1 MAKYIMA
8 LDAGTTSNRC
18 ILFNEKGEMCSVAQ
32 KEFTQYFPKPGWVE
46 HDAEEIWSTQLEVA
60 KEAMA
65 NVGATAAD
73 IGAIGITN
81 QRETTIVWD
90 KNTGEPIHHAIVWQ
104 CRRTSEYCDSLKAK
118 GLVDTFRQKTGLVID
133 AYFSATKIRWVLDNV
148 PGAREKAD
156 RGELLFGTVWKPT
169 AAEPSFG
176 IAYIILSSIVG
187 TAASVLLGVPI
198 GLLTAV
204 FLTEVSGKTLAKAVQ
219 PAVELL
225 AAIPSVIYGLLGM
238 MLLNP
243 LLYKLEK
250 ALFAGSSTHRYTGGA
265 DLLAAVIVLA
275 IMILPTVISVS
286 ASAIRAVPGSLR
298 AASLALGASK
308 MQTIR
313 RVTVP
318 AAKSGI
324 LTGVVLGIG
333 RALGEAM
340 AINMVAGGAV
350 NLPLPFNSVRFLTT
364 GIISG
369 MSYAPVGSLYQQA
382 LFSIGL
388 VLFLFIMLINVFL
401 NVFIKKRKED

>member
-1 MAKYIMA
+1 MA
-8 LDAGTTSNRC
+8 NP
-18 ILFNEKGEMCSVAQ
+18 KG
-32 KEFTQYFPKPGWVE
+32 KPGRSAFT
-46 HDAEEIWSTQLEVA
+46 AERLARALLLVCAVVA
-60 KEAMA
+60 IFA
-65 NVGATAAD
+65 VC
-73 IGAIGITN
+73 AITL
-81 QRETTIVWD
+81 
-90 KNTGEPIHHAIVWQ
+90 
-104 CRRTSEYCDSLKAK
+104 YLFAK
-118 GLVDTFRQKTGLVID
+118 GLPALHKVGV
-133 AYFSATKIRWVLDNV
+133 
-148 PGAREKAD
+148 
-156 RGELLFGTVWKPT
+156 GELLFGTVWKPT

-250 ALFAGSSTHRYTGGA
+250 TVFAGSSTHQYTGGA

-364 GIISG
+364 QLVSEMG
-369 MSYAPVGSLYQQA
+369 YAEGTHRQV
-382 LFSIGL
+382 LFTVGL
-388 VLFLFIMLINVFL
+388 VLYLFIMIVNLVL
-401 NVFIKKRKED
+401 LRLRREGGKENG

>member
-1 MAKYIMA
+1 MA
-8 LDAGTTSNRC
+8 NP
-18 ILFNEKGEMCSVAQ
+18 KG
-32 KEFTQYFPKPGWVE
+32 KPGRSAFT
-46 HDAEEIWSTQLEVA
+46 AERLARALLLICAVVA
-60 KEAMA
+60 IFA
-65 NVGATAAD
+65 VC
-73 IGAIGITN
+73 AITL
-81 QRETTIVWD
+81 
-90 KNTGEPIHHAIVWQ
+90 
-104 CRRTSEYCDSLKAK
+104 YLFAK
-118 GLVDTFRQKTGLVID
+118 GLPALHKVGV
-133 AYFSATKIRWVLDNV
+133 
-148 PGAREKAD
+148 
-156 RGELLFGTVWKPT
+156 GELLFGTVWKPT

-204 FLTEVSGKTLAKAVQ
+204 FLTEVSGKTLAKVVQ

-250 ALFAGSSTHRYTGGA
+250 AVFAGSSTHRYTGGA

-364 GIISG
+364 QLVSEMG
-369 MSYAPVGSLYQQA
+369 YAEGTHRQV
-382 LFSIGL
+382 LFTVGL
-388 VLFLFIMLINVFL
+388 VLYLFIMIVNLVLQRLHREGGKDNG
-401 NVFIKKRKED
+401 

>member
-1 MAKYIMA
+1 MA
-8 LDAGTTSNRC
+8 NP
-18 ILFNEKGEMCSVAQ
+18 KG
-32 KEFTQYFPKPGWVE
+32 KPGRSAFT
-46 HDAEEIWSTQLEVA
+46 AERLARALLLICAVVA
-60 KEAMA
+60 IFA
-65 NVGATAAD
+65 VC
-73 IGAIGITN
+73 AITL
-81 QRETTIVWD
+81 
-90 KNTGEPIHHAIVWQ
+90 
-104 CRRTSEYCDSLKAK
+104 YLFAK
-118 GLVDTFRQKTGLVID
+118 GLPALHKVGV
-133 AYFSATKIRWVLDNV
+133 
-148 PGAREKAD
+148 
-156 RGELLFGTVWKPT
+156 GELLFGTVWKPT

-187 TAASVLLGVPI
+187 TAASVLLGVPV
-198 GLLTAV
+198 GWLTAV
-204 FLTEVSGKTLAKAVQ
+204 FLTEVSGKTLAKVVQ

-250 ALFAGSSTHRYTGGA
+250 AVFAGSSTHQYTGGA

-364 GIISG
+364 QLVSEMG
-369 MSYAPVGSLYQQA
+369 YAEGTHRQV
-382 LFSIGL
+382 LFTVGL
-388 VLFLFIMLINVFL
+388 VLYLFILAVNLIL
-401 NVFIKKRKED
+401 LKMRRKGEKGNG

>member
-1 MAKYIMA
+1 MA
-8 LDAGTTSNRC
+8 NP
-18 ILFNEKGEMCSVAQ
+18 KG
-32 KEFTQYFPKPGWVE
+32 KPGRSAFT
-46 HDAEEIWSTQLEVA
+46 AERLARALLLICAVVA
-60 KEAMA
+60 IFA
-65 NVGATAAD
+65 VC
-73 IGAIGITN
+73 AITL
-81 QRETTIVWD
+81 
-90 KNTGEPIHHAIVWQ
+90 
-104 CRRTSEYCDSLKAK
+104 YLFAK
-118 GLVDTFRQKTGLVID
+118 GLPALHKVGV
-133 AYFSATKIRWVLDNV
+133 
-148 PGAREKAD
+148 
-156 RGELLFGTVWKPT
+156 GELLFGTVWKPT

-250 ALFAGSSTHRYTGGA
+250 AVFAGSSTHRYTGGA

-308 MQTIR
+308 MQTIW

-364 GIISG
+364 QLVSEMG
-369 MSYAPVGSLYQQA
+369 YAEGAHRQV
-382 LFSIGL
+382 LFTVGL
-388 VLFLFIMLINVFL
+388 VLYLFIMIVNLVLLRLRREGGKDNG
-401 NVFIKKRKED
+401 

>member
-1 MAKYIMA
+1 MAN
-8 LDAGTTSNRC
+8 S
-18 ILFNEKGEMCSVAQ
+18 KG
-32 KEFTQYFPKPGWVE
+32 KPGRSAFT
-46 HDAEEIWSTQLEVA
+46 AERLARALLLICAVVA
-60 KEAMA
+60 IFA
-65 NVGATAAD
+65 VC
-73 IGAIGITN
+73 AITL
-81 QRETTIVWD
+81 
-90 KNTGEPIHHAIVWQ
+90 
-104 CRRTSEYCDSLKAK
+104 YLFAK
-118 GLVDTFRQKTGLVID
+118 GLPALHDVGV
-133 AYFSATKIRWVLDNV
+133 
-148 PGAREKAD
+148 
-156 RGELLFGTVWKPT
+156 GELLFGTVWKPT

-250 ALFAGSSTHRYTGGA
+250 AVFAGSSTHRYTGGA

-364 GIISG
+364 QLVSEMG
-369 MSYAPVGSLYQQA
+369 YAEGTHRQ
-382 LFSIGL
+382 
-388 VLFLFIMLINVFL
+388 VLFTVGLALYLFIMIVNLVLQRLRREGGKDNG
-401 NVFIKKRKED
+401 

>member
-1 MAKYIMA
+1 MA
-8 LDAGTTSNRC
+8 NP
-18 ILFNEKGEMCSVAQ
+18 KG
-32 KEFTQYFPKPGWVE
+32 KPGRSAFT
-46 HDAEEIWSTQLEVA
+46 AERLARALLLISAVVA
-60 KEAMA
+60 IFA
-65 NVGATAAD
+65 VC
-73 IGAIGITN
+73 AITL
-81 QRETTIVWD
+81 
-90 KNTGEPIHHAIVWQ
+90 
-104 CRRTSEYCDSLKAK
+104 YLFAK
-118 GLVDTFRQKTGLVID
+118 GLPALHRVGV
-133 AYFSATKIRWVLDNV
+133 
-148 PGAREKAD
+148 
-156 RGELLFGTVWKPT
+156 GELLFGRVWKPT

-364 GIISG
+364 QLVSEMG
-369 MSYAPVGSLYQQA
+369 YAEGTHRQV
-382 LFSIGL
+382 LFTVGL
-388 VLFLFIMLINVFL
+388 VLYLFIMIVNLVLQRLRREGGKDNG
-401 NVFIKKRKED
+401 

>member
-1 MAKYIMA
+1 MA
-8 LDAGTTSNRC
+8 NP
-18 ILFNEKGEMCSVAQ
+18 KG
-32 KEFTQYFPKPGWVE
+32 KPGRSAFT
-46 HDAEEIWSTQLEVA
+46 AERLARALLLICAVVA
-60 KEAMA
+60 IFA
-65 NVGATAAD
+65 VC
-73 IGAIGITN
+73 AITL
-81 QRETTIVWD
+81 
-90 KNTGEPIHHAIVWQ
+90 
-104 CRRTSEYCDSLKAK
+104 YLFAK
-118 GLVDTFRQKTGLVID
+118 GLPALHKVGV
-133 AYFSATKIRWVLDNV
+133 
-148 PGAREKAD
+148 
-156 RGELLFGTVWKPT
+156 GELLFGTVWKPT

-364 GIISG
+364 QLVSEMG
-369 MSYAPVGSLYQQA
+369 YAEDTHRQV
-382 LFSIGL
+382 LFTVGL
-388 VLFLFIMLINVFL
+388 VLYLFIMTVNLVLQRLRREGGKDNG
-401 NVFIKKRKED
+401 

>member
-1 MAKYIMA
+1 MA
-8 LDAGTTSNRC
+8 NP
-18 ILFNEKGEMCSVAQ
+18 KG
-32 KEFTQYFPKPGWVE
+32 KPGRSAFT
-46 HDAEEIWSTQLEVA
+46 AERLARALLLICAVA
-60 KEAMA
+60 
-65 NVGATAAD
+65 
-73 IGAIGITN
+73 AIFAVCAITL
-81 QRETTIVWD
+81 
-90 KNTGEPIHHAIVWQ
+90 
-104 CRRTSEYCDSLKAK
+104 YLFAK
-118 GLVDTFRQKTGLVID
+118 GLPALHKVGV
-133 AYFSATKIRWVLDNV
+133 
-148 PGAREKAD
+148 
-156 RGELLFGTVWKPT
+156 GELLFGTVWKPT

-275 IMILPTVISVS
+275 VMILPTVISVS

-364 GIISG
+364 QLVSEMG
-369 MSYAPVGSLYQQA
+369 YAEGVHRQV
-382 LFSIGL
+382 LFTVGL
-388 VLFLFIMLINVFL
+388 VLYLFILIVNLVL
-401 NVFIKKRKED
+401 QRLRREGGKDNG

>member
-1 MAKYIMA
+1 MA
-8 LDAGTTSNRC
+8 NP
-18 ILFNEKGEMCSVAQ
+18 KG
-32 KEFTQYFPKPGWVE
+32 KPGRSAFT
-46 HDAEEIWSTQLEVA
+46 AERLARALLLICAVVA
-60 KEAMA
+60 IFA
-65 NVGATAAD
+65 VC
-73 IGAIGITN
+73 AITL
-81 QRETTIVWD
+81 
-90 KNTGEPIHHAIVWQ
+90 
-104 CRRTSEYCDSLKAK
+104 YLFAK
-118 GLVDTFRQKTGLVID
+118 GLPALHDVGV
-133 AYFSATKIRWVLDNV
+133 
-148 PGAREKAD
+148 
-156 RGELLFGTVWKPT
+156 GELLFGTVWKPT

-364 GIISG
+364 QLVSEMG
-369 MSYAPVGSLYQQA
+369 YAEGTHRQ
-382 LFSIGL
+382 
-388 VLFLFIMLINVFL
+388 VLFTVGLALYLFIMIVNLVLQRLRREGGKDNG
-401 NVFIKKRKED
+401 

>member
-1 MAKYIMA
+1 MA
-8 LDAGTTSNRC
+8 NP
-18 ILFNEKGEMCSVAQ
+18 KG
-32 KEFTQYFPKPGWVE
+32 KPGRSAFT
-46 HDAEEIWSTQLEVA
+46 AERLARALLLICAVA
-60 KEAMA
+60 
-65 NVGATAAD
+65 
-73 IGAIGITN
+73 AIFAVCAITL
-81 QRETTIVWD
+81 
-90 KNTGEPIHHAIVWQ
+90 
-104 CRRTSEYCDSLKAK
+104 YLFAK
-118 GLVDTFRQKTGLVID
+118 GLPALHEVGV
-133 AYFSATKIRWVLDNV
+133 
-148 PGAREKAD
+148 
-156 RGELLFGTVWKPT
+156 GELLFGTVWKPT

-204 FLTEVSGKTLAKAVQ
+204 FLTEVSGKTLAKVVQ

-250 ALFAGSSTHRYTGGA
+250 AVFAGSSTHQYTGGA

-364 GIISG
+364 QLVSEMG
-369 MSYAPVGSLYQQA
+369 YAEGTHRQV
-382 LFSIGL
+382 LFTVGL
-388 VLFLFIMLINVFL
+388 VLYLFIMIVNLVLLRLRREGGKDNG
-401 NVFIKKRKED
+401 